1 MSQFTI
7 SERHQRSYSPLGLMV
22 LSGPGEEYKAGSHW
36 MVGDQNGY
44 AEIRLMHDSKAYM
57 KNTLYVE
64 HLVIKEDRRRRGY
77 GSMLFRKIEAMAR
90 NLGVDYVQL
99 DSESDAVG
107 FWYKMGFTALDVIY
121 YQNKTAMIKEI

>member
-1 MSQFTI
+1 
-7 SERHQRSYSPLGLMV
+7 
-22 LSGPGEEYKAGSHW
+22 

-64 HLVIKEDRRRRGY
+64 HIVVKENKRGVGN
-77 GSMLFRKIEAMAR
+77 GSLLFRKIEAMAR
-90 NLGVDYVQL
+90 NIGVDYVQL